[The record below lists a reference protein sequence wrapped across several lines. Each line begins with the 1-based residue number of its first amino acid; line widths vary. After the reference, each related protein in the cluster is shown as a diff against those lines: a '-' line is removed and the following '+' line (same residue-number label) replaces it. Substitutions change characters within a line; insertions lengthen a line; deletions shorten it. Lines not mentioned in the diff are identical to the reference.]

1 MRYKKGFNYAKST
14 YYFTVKAIPN
24 NITIYRKTKEAAVDA
39 YQKYVSLGKDIEW
52 LGKWNGKQFVEA
64 NPPVPVAE

>member
-14 YYFTVKAIPN
+14 YYFTVKSVPN
-24 NITIYRKTKEAAVDA
+24 NITIYRKSKEAAVDA
-39 YQKYVSLGKDIEW
+39 YQKYVSLGKETEW

-64 NPPVPVAE
+64 TPPQAE

>member
-1 MRYKKGFNYAKST
+1 MRYKKGFSYAKGT

-24 NITIYRKTKEAAVDA
+24 NITIYRKTKEAAADA

-52 LGKWNGKQFVEA
+52 LGKWNGKQFLEA
-64 NPPVPVAE
+64 TPPVSMAE